1 MIRLGYLKSYE
12 LVTYDARPV
21 GESHGHDVLVVEDD
35 INTRQTISIALE
47 RKGLRIMVAE
57 DGVEALRLLK
67 MRRFCVL
74 LLDLVLPKAD
84 GYAVI
89 ANVKENMPELPVIVM
104 TSLRP
109 DELSGL
115 DRSVVKNVLFKPLPM
130 EEMSER
136 VSDVCH
142 G

>member
-1 MIRLGYLKSYE
+1 MRSKSR
-12 LVTYDARPV
+12 YDPPAVDEPH
-21 GESHGHDVLVVEDD
+21 SHDVLVVEDD
-35 INTRQTISIALE
+35 SNTRQTISIALE
-47 RKGLRIMVAE
+47 RKGLRVMVAE
-57 DGVEALRLLK
+57 DGVEAMRVLAL
-67 MRRFCVL
+67 RRFCVL

-89 ANVKENMPELPVIVM
+89 AYVKANMPEVPVIVM
-104 TSLRP
+104 TSLSP

-130 EEMSER
+130 EEMADR
-136 VSDVCH
+136 VQGVCH

>member
-1 MIRLGYLKSYE
+1 VDKL
-12 LVTYDARPV
+12 
-21 GESHGHDVLVVEDD
+21 HGHDVLVVEDD

-47 RKGLRIMVAE
+47 RKGMRVMVAE
-57 DGVEALRLLK
+57 DGVEAMRVLAL
-67 MRRFCVL
+67 RRFCVL

-89 ANVKENMPELPVIVM
+89 AYVKENMPEVPVIVM
-104 TSLRP
+104 TSLSA

-115 DRSVVKNVLFKPLPM
+115 DRSVVQNVLFKPLPM
-130 EEMSER
+130 EEIADR
-136 VSDVCH
+136 VSSVCH

>member
-1 MIRLGYLKSYE
+1 MRPKSR
-12 LVTYDARPV
+12 YDPRPV
-21 GESHGHDVLVVEDD
+21 DEPHSHDVLVVEDD
-35 INTRQTISIALE
+35 SNARQTISIALE
-47 RKGLRIMVAE
+47 RKGLRVMVAE
-57 DGVEALRLLK
+57 DGVEAMRVLAL
-67 MRRFCVL
+67 RRFCVL

-89 ANVKENMPELPVIVM
+89 AYVKANMPEVPVIVM
-104 TSLRP
+104 TSLSP

-130 EEMSER
+130 EEMADR
-136 VSDVCH
+136 VQGVCH

>member
-1 MIRLGYLKSYE
+1 MDE
-12 LVTYDARPV
+12 P
-21 GESHGHDVLVVEDD
+21 HGHDVLVVEDD

-47 RKGLRIMVAE
+47 RKGMRVMVAE
-57 DGVEALRLLK
+57 DGVEAMRVLK
-67 MRRFCVL
+67 LRRFCVL

-89 ANVKENMPELPVIVM
+89 AYVKENLPELPVIVM
-104 TSLRP
+104 TSLSA

-115 DRSVVKNVLFKPLPM
+115 DRSVVQNVLFKPLPM
-130 EEMSER
+130 EEMADR
-136 VSDVCH
+136 VSGVCH

>member
-1 MIRLGYLKSYE
+1 MDEPHS
-12 LVTYDARPV
+12 
-21 GESHGHDVLVVEDD
+21 HDVLVVEDD
-35 INTRQTISIALE
+35 SNTRQTISIALE
-47 RKGLRIMVAE
+47 RKGLRVMVAE
-57 DGVEALRLLK
+57 DGVEAMRVLAL
-67 MRRFCVL
+67 RRFCVL

-89 ANVKENMPELPVIVM
+89 AYVKANMPEVPVIVM
-104 TSLRP
+104 TSLSP

-130 EEMSER
+130 EEMADR
-136 VSDVCH
+136 VQGVCH

>member
-1 MIRLGYLKSYE
+1 MDEPHS
-12 LVTYDARPV
+12 
-21 GESHGHDVLVVEDD
+21 HDVLVVEDD

-47 RKGLRIMVAE
+47 RKGLRVMVAE
-57 DGVEALRLLK
+57 DGVEAMRVLAL
-67 MRRFCVL
+67 RRFCVL

-89 ANVKENMPELPVIVM
+89 AYVKENMAELPVIVM
-104 TSLRP
+104 TSLSP

-115 DRSVVKNVLFKPLPM
+115 DRSVVQNVLFKPLPM
-130 EEMSER
+130 EEMAER
-136 VSDVCH
+136 VSSVCH

>member
-1 MIRLGYLKSYE
+1 VDEPHS
-12 LVTYDARPV
+12 
-21 GESHGHDVLVVEDD
+21 HDVLVVEDD

-47 RKGLRIMVAE
+47 RKGLRVMVAE
-57 DGVEALRLLK
+57 DGVEAMRVLEL
-67 MRRFCVL
+67 RRFCVL

-89 ANVKENMPELPVIVM
+89 AYVKENMPEIPVIVM
-104 TSLRP
+104 TSLSP

-115 DRSVVKNVLFKPLPM
+115 DRSVVRNVLFKPLPM
-130 EEMSER
+130 EEMADR
-136 VSDVCH
+136 VSGVCH

>member
-1 MIRLGYLKSYE
+1 VRPKSR
-12 LVTYDARPV
+12 YDPRPV
-21 GESHGHDVLVVEDD
+21 DEPHSHDVLVVEDD
-35 INTRQTISIALE
+35 SNARQTISIALE
-47 RKGLRIMVAE
+47 RKGLRVMVAE
-57 DGVEALRLLK
+57 DGVEAMRVLAL
-67 MRRFCVL
+67 RRFCVL

-89 ANVKENMPELPVIVM
+89 AYVKANMPEVPVIVM
-104 TSLRP
+104 TSLSP

-130 EEMSER
+130 EEMADR
-136 VSDVCH
+136 VQGVCH